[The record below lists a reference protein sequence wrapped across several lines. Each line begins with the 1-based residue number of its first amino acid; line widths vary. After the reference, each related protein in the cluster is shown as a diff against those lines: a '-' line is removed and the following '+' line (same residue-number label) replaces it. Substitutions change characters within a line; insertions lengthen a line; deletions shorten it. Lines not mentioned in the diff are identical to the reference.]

1 MKTEVNIKTDLY
13 QSALAMGYR
22 NVDNNTMC
30 KPVAYLRYLINLN
43 DKYFRCDFYKINGE
57 VSTWSSHTFNQ
68 DDEKNYIEA
77 ICRAEYL
84 EGDFRRDNHSREKE
98 KTAFEFLTI
107 EQQMEASLQ

>member
-1 MKTEVNIKTDLY
+1 MKTEINSKTYLY

-22 NVDNNTMC
+22 NIDNNTMC
-30 KPVAYLRYLINLN
+30 KPVAFLCYSIKLSEG
-43 DKYFRCDFYKINGE
+43 YFRCDFFKANGE
-57 VSTWSSHTFNQ
+57 VATWSSHIFNE
-68 DDEKNYIEA
+68 DDKKNYIEA

-84 EGDFRRDNHSREKE
+84 EGDFRRDNHSPEKD